1 MRPAPTIRLNNGVE
15 IPRLGLGVYQ
25 THRGEETQRAVRE
38 ALRIGYRHI
47 DTARIY
53 GNEQDVGAAVRASGL
68 ARDELFITT
77 KLWNDDQG
85 FDMALRAFEASL
97 ARLGLDH
104 IDLYLLHWPVP
115 GKRLESWQG
124 LERLYAE
131 GRVRAIG
138 VSNFM
143 RHHLEELLAR
153 AQVVPAVNQIE
164 LTPFLQQRDARSFCA
179 ERGIAVEAY
188 SPLSGQRASGD
199 PVVVDI
205 AGRIGKSPAQV
216 LLRWGLQHDLIVLPK
231 SVRPERIAE
240 NAALFDFELGETEM
254 RRLDALEEGLVTGGI
269 RGARHERHANC
280 APPELPDVGISPFPR
295 PSPHLTLARSLL
307 QTINRE
313 KQSTAEKHGGAR

>member
-1 MRPAPTIRLNNGVE
+1 MRPGPTTRLNNGVE

-25 THRGEETQRAVRE
+25 AHRGEETQRAVRE

-53 GNEQDVGAAVRASGL
+53 GNEQDVGAAVRASAL
-68 ARDELFITT
+68 ARDEVFITT

-85 FDMALRAFEASL
+85 FDKALQAFEASL
-97 ARLGLDH
+97 TRLGLDH

-115 GKRLESWQG
+115 EQRLESWRA

-143 RHHLEELLAR
+143 RHHLEELLSR

-164 LTPFLQQRDARSFCA
+164 LTPFLQQRDVRSFCA

-188 SPLSGQRASGD
+188 SPLVRGTRFRN
-199 PVVVDI
+199 PVVADI

-240 NAALFDFELGETEM
+240 NAALFDFELGEAEM
-254 RRLDALEEGLVTGGI
+254 RRLDALEEGLVTG
-269 RGARHERHANC
+269 RDPRSAR
-280 APPELPDVGISPFPR
+280 
-295 PSPHLTLARSLL
+295 
-307 QTINRE
+307 
-313 KQSTAEKHGGAR
+313 